1 MVWSSPAASATVRP
15 VRDGTGSGCAT
26 DQIPH
31 IQTKAYLIC
40 GTGACLSSHLIELCG
55 KHTASPAYSGRPV
68 DTGIHSRLERQYL
81 VRCLYLVRYHCSMLT
96 HAKATER
103 HSPRSPKYSSPNF
116 SSRLRPSTSPA
127 PHESSVEWFNI
138 AGRASPSL
146 QLAPKPLELAHVG
159 RVRAD
164 PGPHYM
170 RWRQVDARMLL
181 G

>member
-1 MVWSSPAASATVRP
+1 MWNWRVSQLSPNRAVRQAH
-15 VRDGTGSGCAT
+15 RF
-26 DQIPH
+26 
-31 IQTKAYLIC
+31 
-40 GTGACLSSHLIELCG
+40 
-55 KHTASPAYSGRPV
+55 
-68 DTGIHSRLERQYL
+68 TGIQWKAGRHRQNSRLERQYL

>member
-1 MVWSSPAASATVRP
+1 VV
-15 VRDGTGSGCAT
+15 
-26 DQIPH
+26 
-31 IQTKAYLIC
+31 K
-40 GTGACLSSHLIELCG
+40 
-55 KHTASPAYSGRPV
+55 V
-68 DTGIHSRLERQYL
+68 DSRLERQYL